1 MGKAGLLKRSP
12 TRLYSGDGGVYRAN
26 ATSGARREGSPW
38 VRSSAHAALAQVAV
52 IDLPDAR

>member
-12 TRLYSGDGGVYRAN
+12 TRLYSGDGGVYRTN
-26 ATSGARREGSPW
+26 ATSSARRERPLRVG
-38 VRSSAHAALAQVAV
+38 SSARAALAQVAV